1 MEEYY
6 GHNDWR
12 DYLAHSWGDSPKQK
26 AREKEYN
33 HEYWLKNK
41 ERLLKKRHAG
51 RYLTNTGQSK
61 EGWEFLDGST
71 YSYRKPS
78 GDPSGGGDQYL
89 TAHGRSSNFA
99 RRYGEANRQAQIH
112 SEVSALKAQNAAN
125 YQQNQARKE
134 IAGLKAQNAANYQ
147 AQQNAQNQAEIAA
160 LKNTN
165 ARRYAAS
172 QAVAKKGYQSS
183 GGNNVN
189 DSGTGTSYA
198 TSRQNQIN
206 SEVARHK
213 TANVAA
219 AKKGRDALNYL
230 LQ

>member
-26 AREKEYN
+26 AKEKAYN

-41 ERLLKKRHAG
+41 ARIMRQRGTRSLGNAEYYDPSNRPEG
-51 RYLTNTGQSK
+51 RRRTDGGVGLSAFRRPPIPGQSNA
-61 EGWEFLDGST
+61 GTNYDMSD
-71 YSYRKPS
+71 S
-78 GDPSGGGDQYL
+78 GTG
-89 TAHGRSSNFA
+89 TSNA
-99 RRYGEANRQAQIH
+99 RREIA
-112 SEVSALKAQNAAN
+112 ALKAQNAAN
-125 YQQNQARKE
+125 YQAQQN
-134 IAGLKAQNAANYQ
+134 

-213 TANVAA
+213 TANIAA

>member
-41 ERLLKKRHAG
+41 ARIMRQRGTRSLGNAEYYDPSNRPEG
-51 RYLTNTGQSK
+51 RRRTDGGVGLSAFRRPPIPGQSNA
-61 EGWEFLDGST
+61 GTNYDMSD
-71 YSYRKPS
+71 S
-78 GDPSGGGDQYL
+78 GTG
-89 TAHGRSSNFA
+89 TSNA
-99 RRYGEANRQAQIH
+99 RR
-112 SEVSALKAQNAAN
+112 
-125 YQQNQARKE
+125 E
-134 IAGLKAQNAANYQ
+134 IAALKAQNAANYQ

-165 ARRYAAS
+165 ARRYTAS

-219 AKKGRDALNYL
+219 AKKGRDTLNYL

>member
-41 ERLLKKRHAG
+41 ARIMRQRGTRSLGNAEYYDPSNRPEG
-51 RYLTNTGQSK
+51 RRRTDGGVGLSAFRRPPIPGQSNA
-61 EGWEFLDGST
+61 GTNYDMSD
-71 YSYRKPS
+71 S
-78 GDPSGGGDQYL
+78 GTG
-89 TAHGRSSNFA
+89 TSNA
-99 RRYGEANRQAQIH
+99 RREIA
-112 SEVSALKAQNAAN
+112 ALKAQNAAN
-125 YQQNQARKE
+125 YQQNQARRE
-134 IAGLKAQNAANYQ
+134 IAALKAQNAANYQ
-147 AQQNAQNQAEIAA
+147 AQQQAQNQAAIARH
-160 LKNTN
+160 K
-165 ARRYAAS
+165 AANV
-172 QAVAKKGYQSS
+172 AAAKKGYQSS
-183 GGNNVN
+183 GGNNIN

-198 TSRQNQIN
+198 TTRQNQIN
-206 SEVARHK
+206 NQVSRHK
-213 TANVAA
+213 AANVAA